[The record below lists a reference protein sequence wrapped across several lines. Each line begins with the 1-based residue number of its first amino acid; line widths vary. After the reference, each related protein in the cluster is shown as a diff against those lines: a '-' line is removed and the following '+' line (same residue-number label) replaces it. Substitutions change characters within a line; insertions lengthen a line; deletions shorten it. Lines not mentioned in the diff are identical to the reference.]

1 MMKEPVLTPLEQ
13 SHYRAANFA
22 ANLLL
27 AAATNRHIQFLRAEE
42 QDLSDAAG
50 GAPPLNM
57 VISLHMSWS
66 DLAQGAVGE
75 A

>member
-1 MMKEPVLTPLEQ
+1 MKEPVLTPMEQ

-42 QDLSDAAG
+42 QDLSDSAG
-50 GAPPLNM
+50 GAPPLSM
-57 VISLHMSWS
+57 VTSIHLQWA
-66 DLAQGAVGE
+66 DLASAAVGE